1 MGKKYLIGEQHNQLW
16 QLGER
21 IGNKF
26 EDNIYDVITNEL
38 ASFFEYGLRI
48 NQTKRANDGGKDIII
63 TSPVNIP
70 SLFGISFNT
79 KGKDYITIHIECKS
93 TNYPNLRYEKIIP
106 STVKNKKQKIDYFVL
121 VTNSEILPYTYYMVE
136 EELKDNPDGDLIE
149 FKLVD
154 QYILA
159 NSLKDKYNDL
169 FGNIPLYKGNQEF
182 YGEYQIV
189 SVGDEIEYKYEIY
202 FLFRNYGKKILNCC
216 LSLVTDINWYV
227 NENTSQFMLDPNNC
241 FSKKLE
247 VSSNYLNGLD
257 TLRFRVEENNVEK
270 FVLVNAANLNEY
282 FTPQFIGKG
291 HKKIQYAITDKIKNA
306 NSDKL
311 FCLWGISGIGKTR
324 IIQEI
329 IKTVNG
335 TNFDI
340 LKCSLKKDNQN
351 TIEKIIKFLTDKGYS
366 NEKTNES
373 FSDFIINCKKN
384 FRTALIVLDD
394 FHYAKKMLV
403 DEVKRI
409 VKHNAPVILIISG
422 RTDYSYGNND
432 YYHFIKWSNSRLAK
446 DEYVHEIHP
455 LKPEETK
462 RLIKTMVNKI
472 PNEALECLMKKSMNN
487 PLFIIQY
494 IEYLLGEKLVY
505 LKNKNTVSICDV
517 SFFNSKDSIPEQ
529 IATIYKKRL
538 NHLESLENK
547 DYIRFLYILCV
558 YDGEI
563 SIDNAMKLYD
573 QENEVIPYL
582 LENRYIVKENATC
595 QFIHESLF
603 TYIQEIIKSNKKIR
617 KRIAHELLS
626 RYDLTDLNLPD
637 FTIGR
642 LYLWDGKKDKA
653 KNMFLPILKEM
664 QKYSNFSNIDI
675 DMTIYDYLY
684 DTFEAYKE
692 DSNKID
698 TLKKL
703 LNSRIYT
710 TLHYLIPYIA
720 VRECDDCLKLA
731 KASDSLKSDN
741 RFLYS
746 ILSQKAH
753 ALLNSGKNTDGMLVL
768 NELQSRWIVAED
780 DLDNQTLFDAIDRLS
795 AIYIKYNCYDI
806 AKNYNDMEIEISK
819 RFDDLST
826 SVIAYRTQSK
836 LYYLNDYIK
845 CKESL
850 DKADEILSECQS
862 LRLSVNNSIYRVIV
876 DFSYKKFDDYE
887 SLINKIMSIKEL
899 ALNNRFNRAIIQS
912 EMVLAALYLKRN
924 RKGDPKTSKYYIE
937 SAIDYSVKFGIPS
950 YNWQLYNLLAIVASK
965 LKENT
970 NDIKQYFDTVYTILD
985 QQGLLY
991 LGNRQLCYSNIL
1003 AISNIGFFWQT
1014 YDSETSFN
1022 ERLSKILFFGDD
1034 NKKDVQTQSLKLKDL
1049 FDKAAKKS
1057 ILFTDNTPP
1066 QFLIDD
1072 ETRYYIALT

>member
-21 IGNKF
+21 IGNRF
-26 EDNIYDVITNEL
+26 EDNIYDIITNEL
-38 ASFFEYGLRI
+38 ASYFEYGLRI
-48 NQTKRANDGGKDIII
+48 NQTKRANDGGKDIVI

-121 VTNSEILPYTYYMVE
+121 VTNSEILPYTYHMVE
-136 EELKDNPDGDLIE
+136 EELKDNPDGELIE

-159 NSLKDKYNDL
+159 HSLKDKYNDL

-189 SVGDEIEYKYEIY
+189 SVGDETENKYEIY
-202 FLFRNYGKKILNCC
+202 FLFRNYGKKVSNCS
-216 LSLVTDINWYV
+216 LSLVTDLNWYV
-227 NENTSQFMLDPNNC
+227 NESTSQFMIDPNNC

-247 VSSNYLNGLD
+247 VSSTYLNGLD

-291 HKKIQYAITDKIKNA
+291 HRKIQDTITNRIKNT
-306 NSDKL
+306 NIDKL
-311 FCLWGISGIGKTR
+311 YCLWGISGIGKTR
-324 IIQEI
+324 IIKEI

-351 TIEKIIKFLTDKGYS
+351 TIDKITKFLTDKGYS
-366 NEKTNES
+366 NQKANES
-373 FSDFIINCKKN
+373 FSDYIINCKKT
-384 FRTALIVLDD
+384 FRIALIVLDD
-394 FHYAKKMLV
+394 FHYAKKMLI
-403 DEVKRI
+403 DEVKKI

-422 RTDYSYGNND
+422 RTDYSYGNSD
-432 YYHFIKWSNSRLAK
+432 YYHFIKWSGSSLVK
-446 DEYVHEIHP
+446 DECVHEVQP
-455 LKPEETK
+455 LKPEETR

-472 PNEALECLMKKSMNN
+472 PNEALQCLMEKSMNN

-505 LKNKNTVSICDV
+505 LKNKNTVSMCDV
-517 SFFNSKDSIPEQ
+517 AFFNSKDSIPEQ
-529 IATIYKKRL
+529 IATIYKRRL
-538 NHLESLENK
+538 NHLESLENNK
-547 DYIRFLYILCV
+547 YIRFLYILCV

-563 SIDNAMKLYD
+563 SIDNATKLYD

-582 LENRYIVKENATC
+582 LENRYIIKENTTC

-603 TYIQEIIKSNKKIR
+603 IYIQEIMTSNKKIQ
-617 KRIAHELLS
+617 KKIAEELLS
-626 RYDLTDLNLPD
+626 RYDITDLKLPD
-637 FTIGR
+637 YTIGR
-642 LYLWDGKKDKA
+642 LYLWAGKMDKA
-653 KNMFLPILKEM
+653 KNKFSPILKEIE
-664 QKYSNFSNIDI
+664 KYSNFSNIDI
-675 DMTIYDYLY
+675 DMNIYDYLY
-684 DTFEAYKE
+684 DTFKAYKE
-692 DSNKID
+692 DSNKTN
-698 TLKKL
+698 TLKKI
-703 LNSRIYT
+703 LNSRIYL

-731 KASDSLKSDN
+731 KTSSLLKSDN

-826 SVIAYRTQSK
+826 SVIAYRTKSK
-836 LYYLNDYIK
+836 LYYFNDYIK

-850 DKADEILSECQS
+850 DKVDEILSDCQS

-876 DFSYKKFDDYE
+876 DFSYNKFDDYE
-887 SLINKIMSIKEL
+887 SLINKIMSIKEI
-899 ALNNRFNRAIIQS
+899 ALNNRLNRAIIQS

-924 RKGDPKTSKYYIE
+924 CKGDPKTSKYYIE

-970 NDIKQYFDTVYTILD
+970 NDVKQYFDTVYTILD

-1022 ERLSKILFFGDD
+1022 ERLSKIYFYGDD
-1034 NKKDVQTQSLKLKDL
+1034 NKKDVQTQSLNLKDL
-1049 FDKAAKKS
+1049 FEKAAKKS
-1057 ILFTDNTPP
+1057 ILFTDNKPP
-1066 QFLIDD
+1066 EFLIDN
-1072 ETRYYIALT
+1072 ETGYYIALT